1 MDQLNTLLA
10 ILMSFLTIGGT
21 LASIATFV
29 FKFGTTFKLTLQD
42 LTHSIGKLNEHLT
55 RVENQTF
62 KNDERLD
69 NHEIRIVKLEK
80 REEIENEN

>member
-29 FKFGTTFKLTLQD
+29 FKFGTTFKLTLQE
-42 LTHSIGKLNEHLT
+42 LNHSIIKLNEHLT
-55 RVENQTF
+55 RVESQTF

-80 REEIENEN
+80 REEIENED